1 MILSMH
7 KAEEII
13 QTVEVRTLNMC
24 YSFARQ
30 CILYFFCTVLQRHRY
45 SCRRR
50 VTVVFVVFTCRI
62 WPPTPALQLTR
73 FSKTTDLRKVAK
85 SEPSKFNLEN
95 E

>member
-30 CILYFFCTVLQRHRY
+30 CIYTLNRQRI
-45 SCRRR
+45 
-50 VTVVFVVFTCRI
+50 FTD
-62 WPPTPALQLTR
+62 
-73 FSKTTDLRKVAK
+73 SRKCDIKNA
-85 SEPSKFNLEN
+85 EFY
-95 E
+95 